1 MKKNQEMEMVYNA
14 INTAN
19 KEIANKIAN
28 QIKNAKN
35 GKQVKLGMHTLN
47 DSEKLYYVQLHDRFA
62 ELEKAQNPMGEINNE
77 AQYQQYLQQ
86 GNPVF
91 TGILATV
98 VANRSWLNF
107 KNKDL
112 LKTYSDL
119 YRDLHYGVLDAWDNR
134 KLDDEYFQTYFGIV
148 D

>member
-1 MKKNQEMEMVYNA
+1 MKKNQEMEMVN
-14 INTAN
+14 NTY
-19 KEIANKIAN
+19 KEIATKVAN
-28 QIKNAKN
+28 QIKDARN

-47 DSEKLYYVQLHDRFA
+47 NSEKLYYVQLHDRFA
-62 ELEKAQNPMGEINNE
+62 ELERSQNPIGEINNE

-98 VANRSWLNF
+98 VANRSWINL

-112 LKTYSDL
+112 QKTYCDL
-119 YRDLHYGVLDAWDNR
+119 YRDLHCGVLDAWDNR
-134 KLDDEYFQTYFGIV
+134 KLDDEYFQTYYGIV

>member
-1 MKKNQEMEMVYNA
+1 MKKNQEMEMV
-14 INTAN
+14 NTAN

-28 QIKNAKN
+28 QISDARN

-47 DSEKLYYVQLHDRFA
+47 NSEKLYYVQLHDRFA

-77 AQYQQYLQQ
+77 AQYQCFLQ
-86 GNPVF
+86 NESPVYM
-91 TGILATV
+91 GILVTV
-98 VANRSWLNF
+98 LNNRSWLNH

-112 LKTYSDL
+112 CGTYADL

-134 KLDDEYFQTYFGIV
+134 KLDDEYFQTYYGIV